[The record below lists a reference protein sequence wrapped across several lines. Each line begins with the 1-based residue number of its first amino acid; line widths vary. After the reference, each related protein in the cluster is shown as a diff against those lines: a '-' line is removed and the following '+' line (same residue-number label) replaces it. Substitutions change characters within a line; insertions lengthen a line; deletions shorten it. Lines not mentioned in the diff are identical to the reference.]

1 MLSKKAIWLTMLA
14 GLVFNLFFPKQAY
27 IGSFFI
33 VMGGVLLLSWKR
45 QELKNYIFRFGHG

>member
-33 VMGGVLLLSWKR
+33 VMSGVLLLVGR
-45 QELKNYIFRFGHG
+45 DKN